1 MKISVVVIA
10 HNEEVWIERCLASL
24 LQQTQKPDEIILVAH
39 NCTDK
44 TIEIAKRFPNV
55 KIVPFTGPRGIIYAR
70 IESMKHVTGDII
82 LCTDGDSWAAKNWVE
97 VMSNTLIKN
106 DLILLGSWVK
116 FKGTLFGYISNIFNK
131 YRIVAHKEQKEIE
144 RWIWGPS
151 MAFKKEHIALV
162 IKYLEQSVEITKTL
176 ELTRNPDDYILSI
189 YMKQYGKLGITNK
202 THVTQQTKE
211 VTSAEAIQRNKEN
224 VSNGNKIAEYFIS
237 KNKI

>member
-24 LQQTQKPDEIILVAH
+24 IQQTNKPDEIILVAH

-44 TIEIAKRFPNV
+44 TVEIAEKFPSV
-55 KIVPFTGPRGIIYAR
+55 KVIPLTGSHGIVYAR
-70 IESMKHVTGDII
+70 IESMKHVTGDIV
-82 LCTDGDSWAAKNWVE
+82 LCTDGDSWVAKNWVE
-97 VMSNTLIKN
+97 VMSSTLIKEN
-106 DLILLGSWVK
+106 LILLGSWVK

-131 YRIVAHKEQKEIE
+131 YRIVAHKEQQEIE

-151 MAFKKEHIALV
+151 MAFKKEYIPLV
-162 IKYLEQSVEITKTL
+162 RKYLEQSIQITKTL
-176 ELTRNPDDYILSI
+176 GLTRNPDDYILSMF
-189 YMKQYGKLGITNK
+189 MKQHGKLGITNR

-224 VSNGNKIAEYFIS
+224 VSNGNKIATYFTS
-237 KNKI
+237 K